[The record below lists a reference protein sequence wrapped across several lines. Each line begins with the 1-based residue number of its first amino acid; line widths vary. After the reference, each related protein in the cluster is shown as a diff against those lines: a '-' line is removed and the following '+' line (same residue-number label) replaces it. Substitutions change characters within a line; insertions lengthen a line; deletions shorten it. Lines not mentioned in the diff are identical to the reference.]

1 MYSVY
6 VIVPY
11 KVHIYGT
18 YICYDMH
25 VYNIFRCIGYLQSV
39 LHPPPPYKG
48 EGGPM
53 AGEGFYLS
61 ALPLPLR

>member
-1 MYSVY
+1 MPYECMYMHMWNVHVYSVY

-25 VYNIFRCIGYLQSV
+25 IYNIFRRI
-39 LHPPPPYKG
+39 
-48 EGGPM
+48 
-53 AGEGFYLS
+53 
-61 ALPLPLR
+61 